1 MSDFDKSVKRA
12 DISFS
17 RPIETEK
24 FSGSVDPE
32 IPAKHLLIKII
43 VSKWAI
49 CQAAFI
55 RRRGVLN
62 RKLRAHVTALEF
74 GEYKFLIQFLGK
86 ILEKLKN
93 FLFKKLYKI
102 GRTILHYSSAKVL
115 VNLSL
120 IGS

>member
-1 MSDFDKSVKRA
+1 MRLLAILKLEFFMSDFDKSVKKGGYKFF
-12 DISFS
+12 I

-74 GEYKFLIQFLGK
+74 CEYCI
-86 ILEKLKN
+86 N
-93 FLFKKLYKI
+93 FWFFF
-102 GRTILHYSSAKVL
+102 
-115 VNLSL
+115 
-120 IGS
+120 